1 MKNAKILTK
10 LLALSLVVLMAV
22 TALAGCKDAITKS
35 NKEKVNATQENTITI
50 TVKVIAADE
59 SEKTFT
65 IETDKKY
72 LGAALYDEGL
82 VTKEEFESGFY
93 TYIDGVR
100 ADYTEDKCW
109 WCFTKGGENVMVSAN
124 ELEIADGDT
133 FEITNTPA

>member
-1 MKNAKILTK
+1 MKNTKILTK
-10 LLALSLVVLMAV
+10 LLALTLVVLMAV
-22 TALAGCKDAITKS
+22 TALAACGETGTKAK
-35 NKEKVNATQENTITI
+35 NNVNATQEDTITI

-100 ADYTEDKCW
+100 ADYTQDKCW
-109 WCFTKGGENVMVSAN
+109 WCFTKDGEAVMVGAN